1 MGGVG
6 PDVVFPRVGGV
17 LKVCDEALLKL
28 GKGITHIFR
37 ARADEA
43 RAVGEIAIDRG
54 HAHPCLRSHLFQ
66 SDIIAVGTK
75 KLARRGN
82 NGGAAVKGICAHG
95 ILFSTPPAKR

>member
-1 MGGVG
+1 MSGVG
-6 PDVVFPRVGGV
+6 PDVVFPGMGRV
-17 LKVCDEALLKL
+17 LKVRDEALLKL

-43 RAVGEIAIDRG
+43 RTVGEVAIDRS
-54 HAHPCLRSHLFQ
+54 HTYACLRSHLFQ

-75 KLARRGN
+75 ELACRSD

-95 ILFSTPPAKR
+95 VLFSTPPAKR